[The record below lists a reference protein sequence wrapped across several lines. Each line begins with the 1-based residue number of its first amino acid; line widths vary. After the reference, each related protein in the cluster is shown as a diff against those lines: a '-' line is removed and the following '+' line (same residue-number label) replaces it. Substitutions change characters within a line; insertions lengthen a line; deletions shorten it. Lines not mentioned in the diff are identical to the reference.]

1 MQESYFITVSCLTV
15 FREVSAVPLLFRFPI
30 FFCGTLPKNR
40 PHLSFYLTSGKIL
53 IPEVKHLAKT
63 YFCIALLGFLNVFLS
78 IRIKNSVQR
87 HTLVRTY
94 VFIESLFVSDPCV
107 CISDNNFSGN
117 SINLLIINTRLSFR
131 LLLSRVLACTICN

>member
-1 MQESYFITVSCLTV
+1 M
-15 FREVSAVPLLFRFPI
+15 
-30 FFCGTLPKNR
+30 FF
-40 PHLSFYLTSGKIL
+40 
-53 IPEVKHLAKT
+53 V
-63 YFCIALLGFLNVFLS
+63 S